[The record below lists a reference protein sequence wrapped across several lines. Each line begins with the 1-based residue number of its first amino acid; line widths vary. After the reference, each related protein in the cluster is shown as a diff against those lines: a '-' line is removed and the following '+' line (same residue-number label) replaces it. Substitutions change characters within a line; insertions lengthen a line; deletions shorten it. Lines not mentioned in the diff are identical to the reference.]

1 MKLKKLIVSILVF
14 TFVLGLGSVKAQ
26 AETQANK
33 IAELKSVTDA
43 NKVFDTD
50 SIEIKWSEVRKS
62 VVVKQDLKKNA
73 SSVTNLA
80 SALSK
85 QEVSTKSSGTYPT
98 RKGVILVTGDK
109 YKGIIPLG
117 HAAIVFSSTYVV
129 ESVAEGVV
137 LGRNNWNTTRETC
150 YGVTLSSTSASQD
163 AQAADYCYQQL
174 NKSYNY
180 NYYDMG
186 TRSKFYC
193 SHLVW
198 SSFKD
203 LFGIDL
209 NTTAY
214 DIRLGSIVIATA
226 IHPLELVDT
235 SKTYTIYVK

>member
-1 MKLKKLIVSILVF
+1 MKFRKLIVSVLVF
-14 TFVLGLGSVKAQ
+14 TFVFGLGNAQAQ
-26 AETQANK
+26 AETQADK
-33 IAELKSVTDA
+33 IAKLQAITDV
-43 NKVFDTD
+43 NQVFKAKD
-50 SIEIKWSEVRKS
+50 IESKWNEVRENI
-62 VVVKQDLKKNA
+62 VIKQDTKSKAA
-73 SSVTNLA
+73 SKVDTAVS
-80 SALSK
+80 LSK
-85 QEVSTKSSGTYPT
+85 EVSTKSSGTYPT

-117 HAAIVFSSTYVV
+117 HAAIVYSATYVV
-129 ESVAEGVV
+129 ESVQEGVV

-150 YGVTLSSTSASQD
+150 YGVTLYSTSASQD
-163 AQAADYCYQQL
+163 AQAADYCYQKI
-174 NKSYNY
+174 NKPYNY

-209 NTTAY
+209 NTSAY
-214 DIRLGSIVIATA
+214 DITLGSLVLATA